1 MENDEKSPASD
12 CLKKKKLNQSDEG
25 SPLSAAGAHLTN
37 KSTAINTEAVP
48 SPERCLSETET
59 DICDMEPFD
68 DFEWRGLLWPE
79 IDPLDLPGRQL
90 GKEIKLKN
98 FRWPPANNQRKGV
111 VFIFHGYG
119 SMASHMAIIAKYLA

>member
-1 MENDEKSPASD
+1 
-12 CLKKKKLNQSDEG
+12 
-25 SPLSAAGAHLTN
+25 
-37 KSTAINTEAVP
+37 
-48 SPERCLSETET
+48 
-59 DICDMEPFD
+59 MEPFD

-98 FRWPPANNQRKGV
+98 YRWPPANNQRKGV

-119 SMASHMAIIAKYLA
+119 SMASHMAILAKYLAQANYEVFAMDMSGHGDSTGERGVIDSAEQLYNDYW